1 MRTLKRPM
9 FNKGGST
16 NEGIMTGLVDRK
28 GYAEGSPF
36 VRDIKKLFS
45 GEGLLYDFGVK
56 PAYNIAATPINY
68 LTGSELSADKL
79 FQPQAEG
86 EASTFASTFGFPSI
100 ESRLKRREGMVSR
113 AAKEMETG
121 SGIPRERTD
130 IMGMGESGMPGYTT
144 EGNTITAADLKRAK
158 QQTETRDQK
167 MSRLTKRAE
176 EFAELL
182 NPGARK
188 RVMNA
193 AMASASEEFGKSE
206 GDTKQDIARAITAY
220 AKETGKVDDLTMA
233 ARKMAIEEDIKKG
246 IARESFRPNQMD
258 SLIQGYRRLKKP
270 DGSPLYTEAQV
281 MDKVTSK
288 VKAETLADKVYKYG
302 NKSDAYREYVK
313 ENYDDVTATTPGDK
327 KSLKKFKESIANLPD
342 GKYYVAPPE
351 DKFVTIKDGKAISET
366 ERTR

>member
-79 FQPQAEG
+79 FRPQAEG

-158 QQTETRDQK
+158 QQTETRDEK

-246 IARESFRPNQMD
+246 IARESFRPNPVD
-258 SLIQGYRRLKKP
+258 STIAAYESLKNP
-270 DGSPLYTEAQV
+270 DGTPMYSKAQILEKIKSAPTKTQTLSELYSDMGSDVGTRTYVKQNYDVVDTFSAAEFKKLKTE
-281 MDKVTSK
+281 D
-288 VKAETLADKVYKYG
+288 LADGMYYIGPGK
-302 NKSDAYREYVK
+302 D
-313 ENYDDVTATTPGDK
+313 GDK
-327 KSLKKFKESIANLPD
+327 F
-342 GKYYVAPPE
+342 
-351 DKFVTIKDGKAISET
+351 FVIKDKTVVET
-366 ERTR
+366 KPGVI